1 MNLGKIINRLAY
13 TINILVAIAL
23 LFSYFSGYISPKT
36 TVFFA
41 FFGLA
46 YPILLIANVLFVL
59 YWGIK
64 QKKKAFLS
72 IIVLVLGVSQFT
84 DFFQFPFNLVE
95 KFEGNSI
102 RVMSYNVRLFDLYD
116 WTKKENVKDKILT
129 LVNEES
135 PDVICFQEYY
145 LKGGT
150 AELRKA
156 LNMDYLHEH
165 FSKTSI
171 KQRKK
176 AGVGTAIY
184 SKHKIINKGK
194 IFFENETANHC
205 IFVDVVKNNDTIR
218 VYNAHLGSIRFDY
231 DDYTFIAG
239 EKAKGN
245 EDDKDMLPMLKVIK
259 RLKIGFEKRVGQ
271 INKLL
276 THIQNSPYPTIV
288 GADMNDT
295 PVSYSYKQFSASLKD
310 SFKEKGKW
318 VGSTY
323 IGAIPLLRIDYL
335 WHNTKV
341 ENNSFSTID
350 EEYSDHRPIVGEYS
364 IIK

>member
-1 MNLGKIINRLAY
+1 MDLGKTINRLAF
-13 TINILVAIAL
+13 TINILVAAAL
-23 LFSYFSGYISPKT
+23 LFSYFTGYVSPET

-46 YPILLIANVLFVL
+46 YPVLLIANLLFIL

-64 QKKKAFLS
+64 RNKRVVLS
-72 IIVLVLGVSQFT
+72 IVVLVIGFSQFT
-84 DFFQFPFNLVE
+84 QFFQFPFSLEE
-95 KFEGNSI
+95 KLEGHTI

-116 WTKKENVKDKILT
+116 WTKKENVKDKILE
-129 LVNEES
+129 LVNEQS

-150 AELRKA
+150 SELKKA
-156 LNMDYLHEH
+156 LNMRYLHEH

-184 SKHKIINKGK
+184 SKYKIINKGK
-194 IFFENETANHC
+194 VLFENEIANHC
-205 IFVDVVKNNDTIR
+205 VFVDILKNNDTIR

-239 EKAKGN
+239 KKIKGD
-245 EDDKDMLPMLKVIK
+245 EDEKDMLPIFKVIK
-259 RLKIGFEKRVGQ
+259 RLKIGFKKRVGQ

-295 PVSYSYKQFSASLKD
+295 PVSYSYKQFSVSLKD

-335 WHNTKV
+335 WHNTKL
-341 ENNSFSTID
+341 ENKSFSTID
-350 EEYSDHRPIVGEYS
+350 KEYSDHRPIVGEYVM
-364 IIK
+364 IK